1 MPKLILKKPKG
12 EKVADGVTPMATE
25 RGGLEREAAVQPGE
39 SRPGRGEDQ
48 SFSPGQLPS
57 PRCFY
62 LGRLQ
67 EPSRPAKEKQFNL
80 RARLLPTTQQRC
92 HASVQD
98 LPSVPTLSIRAEAAQ
113 GSRGDEGKQKEQK
126 KRFPAPP
133 GRRFPVQGR
142 ASEWAEGSLGLD

>member
-1 MPKLILKKPKG
+1 MMPKLILKKPKG

-25 RGGLEREAAVQPGE
+25 RGGLRREAAVQPGE

-98 LPSVPTLSIRAEAAQ
+98 PPLSPLCPSEQRQHREAEETKENRRSRRSASLPLPDAGFQSKTE
-113 GSRGDEGKQKEQK
+113 
-126 KRFPAPP
+126 
-133 GRRFPVQGR
+133 
-142 ASEWAEGSLGLD
+142 